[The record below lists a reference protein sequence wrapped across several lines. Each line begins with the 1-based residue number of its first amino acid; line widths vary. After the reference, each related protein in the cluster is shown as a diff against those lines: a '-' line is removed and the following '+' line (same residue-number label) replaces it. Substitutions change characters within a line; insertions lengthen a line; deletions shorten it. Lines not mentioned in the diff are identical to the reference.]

1 MNNRVIVYVVNLGIQ
16 TTGKAHV
23 SLQQCAATVVG
34 EKIVFSQTV
43 IVIINY
49 RASKRAFSKVLFRT
63 TPTVSFYLSIS
74 YSCFNNKKK
83 SLSK

>member
-34 EKIVFSQTV
+34 EKIVFTQTV
-43 IVIINY
+43 T
-49 RASKRAFSKVLFRT
+49 L
-63 TPTVSFYLSIS
+63 L
-74 YSCFNNKKK
+74 
-83 SLSK
+83 